1 MTTHDIIVIG
11 GGAGGLSVAS
21 GCAQLGMKVALIER
35 EHMGG
40 DCLHF
45 GCVPSKALL
54 HIADQCAAAR
64 SAARFS
70 RALGRVSASAPD
82 AAADVDMAAVNRRI
96 AEVID
101 AIAHHD
107 SVERFEGLGAEV
119 FPGSAEF
126 TSSNEVVVNDRRLSA
141 RRVVIATGSRAAIP
155 PVPGLDEGN
164 YLTNRDVFSLPQIPR
179 SIAVMGAGPIGV
191 ELGQA
196 FHRLGSNVTLIEMAP
211 RILPRDDADLAA
223 IVHARLVA
231 EGVTVWTGARVE
243 RVERLPHSARLHL
256 VTDAASPVGS
266 SDASSGN
273 TTLDVERVLV
283 AAGRT
288 ANSDGLNL
296 SAAGLEAGRGGV
308 IPVDDRLRT
317 AVPHIYAIGDVN
329 GILPFTHVAGAEAGV
344 IVRRV
349 ALHAGGRMNYRAVP
363 WVSYT
368 DPELASVGLS
378 QDAAE
383 REGVPHRVIH
393 QPLSGVDR
401 AHAEEATDG
410 LAKFVL
416 DRKDR
421 VIGVQIAAPGAGELL
436 GPALHAVTHRWKFT
450 ALRGAM
456 VPYPTMLELYGR
468 AVSAELAPKLFNPRV
483 RRILR
488 TLFRY
493 RGTGPSGGGR

>member
-1 MTTHDIIVIG
+1 MTSHDIIVIG

-54 HIADQCAAAR
+54 HIADQFASAR
-64 SAARFS
+64 SVARFG
-70 RALGRVSASAPD
+70 RANASSSGSPSSAPS
-82 AAADVDMAAVNRRI
+82 APDVDMAAVNAHI
-96 AEVID
+96 AGVIG

-119 FPGSAEF
+119 FLGSAEF
-126 TSSNEVVVNDRRLSA
+126 VSSREVVVDDRRLSA
-141 RRVVIATGSRAAIP
+141 RSIVIATGSRAAIP
-155 PVPGLDEGN
+155 PVPELDGAN
-164 YLTNRDVFSLPQIPR
+164 YLTNRDVFSLPELPR

-196 FHRLGSNVTLIEMAP
+196 FRRLGSDVTLVEMAP

-223 IVHARLVA
+223 VVHARLAA
-231 EGVTVWTGARVE
+231 EGISVRTGVRVE
-243 RVERLPHSARLHL
+243 RVEQIAGGSRLHL
-256 VTDAASPVGS
+256 SPGES
-266 SDASSGN
+266 
-273 TTLDVERVLV
+273 TLDVERILV

-288 ANSDGLNL
+288 VNSDSLNL
-296 SAAGLEAGRGGV
+296 AAAGLEAGRGGV

-317 AVPHIYAIGDVN
+317 AVPHIYAIGDAN
-329 GILPFTHVAGAEAGV
+329 GVLPFTHVAGAEAGV

-378 QDAAE
+378 QEAAE
-383 REGVPHRVIH
+383 RDGVAHRVVH

-401 AHAEEATDG
+401 AHAEEATEG

-421 VIGVQIAAPGAGELL
+421 VIGVQIVAPGAGELL
-436 GPALHAVTHRWKFT
+436 GPALHAVTHRWKFS

-456 VPYPTMLELYGR
+456 VPYPTMLDLYGR

-483 RRILR
+483 RRILQA
-488 TLFRY
+488 LFRY
-493 RGTGPSGGGR
+493 RGTGPSGGAA

>member
-1 MTTHDIIVIG
+1 MTSHDIIVIG

-54 HIADQCAAAR
+54 HIANQCGAARAAAR
-64 SAARFS
+64 FN
-70 RALGRVSASAPD
+70 RAFERVSG
-82 AAADVDMAAVNRRI
+82 AAADVDLAAVNRHV
-96 AEVID
+96 AEVIK

-119 FPGSAEF
+119 FLGSAEF
-126 TSSNEVVVNDRRLSA
+126 TSPREVVVNDQRLSA
-141 RRVVIATGSRAAIP
+141 RTIVIATGSRATIP
-155 PVPGLDEGN
+155 PIPGLAEVGF
-164 YLTNRDVFSLPQIPR
+164 LTNRDVFSLPELPR

-196 FHRLGSNVTLIEMAP
+196 FRRLGSDVTLVEMAP

-231 EGVTVWTGARVE
+231 DGIRIQTGVRVE
-243 RVERLPHSARLHL
+243 RVEQIANGARLHL
-256 VTDAASPVGS
+256 ATHAAPSGEADGTPGR
-266 SDASSGN
+266 AS
-273 TTLDVERVLV
+273 TLDVERVLV

-296 SAAGLEAGRGGV
+296 SAAGLEAGRSGV
-308 IPVDDRLRT
+308 ISVDDRLRT
-317 AVPHIYAIGDVN
+317 AVPHIHAIGDVN
-329 GILPFTHVAGAEAGV
+329 GTLPFTHVAGAEAGV

-378 QDAAE
+378 QESAD
-383 REGVPHRVIH
+383 RGGVSHRVIH

-436 GPALHAVTHRWKFT
+436 GPALHAVTHRWKFS

-488 TLFRY
+488 ALFRY
-493 RGTGPSGGGR
+493 RGTGPSGGAQ